1 MKKILISTL
10 AIIAFS
16 ATALMAHQTDKINLE
31 LDKHIL
37 DAVTEVTHEGVEQTS
52 AMLAAEVIHKISIQ
66 NNIIKN
72 KILEKV
78 KSADKID
85 ALKYSRLYSAFS
97 ELEAVRASKFF
108 NIPQEHIGQ
117 ELFIKLDNLAKAINN
132 LPSAS
137 DRDFFTDQIA
147 NTVLYFEYM
156 EKVVNTSKLF
166 DIATSYKEL
175 FLSGNAAIEKSKLS
189 NMNLVSYSIE
199 EYVKIIEK

>member
-16 ATALMAHQTDKINLE
+16 ATALMAHQTDKIILE

-97 ELEAVRASKFF
+97 ELEAVSASKFF

-117 ELFIKLDNLAKAINN
+117 ELFIKLDDLAKAINN

-199 EYVKIIEK
+199 EYAKIIEK

>member
-97 ELEAVRASKFF
+97 ELEAVSASKFF